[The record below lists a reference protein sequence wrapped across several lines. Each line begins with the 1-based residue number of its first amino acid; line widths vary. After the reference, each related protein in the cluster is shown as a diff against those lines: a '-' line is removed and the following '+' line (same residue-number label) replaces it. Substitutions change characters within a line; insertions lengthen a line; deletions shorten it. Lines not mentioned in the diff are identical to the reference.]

1 MPGLPARRG
10 SFSQVHT
17 RALLPAEEKRVAHL
31 PRPTA
36 TYWVFSGRSED
47 VIETWL
53 RLFSVEFPLPVTSPL
68 MALFNASAN
77 RYFKVAELGMV
88 LFTVKTCRNGTENG
102 GKNGEKLKLP
112 KHAKIA

>member
-77 RYFKVAELGMV
+77 RYFKVAESGMV
-88 LFTVKTCRNGTENG
+88 LGWMEWH
-102 GKNGEKLKLP
+102 GKWWQKW
-112 KHAKIA
+112 